1 MPSTDPAPGLRE
13 RRRDA
18 TRRALED
25 AALRLFARDG
35 FDATTVETICA
46 AAEVSPRTFFRYFA
60 TKDEV
65 LNPERRARQA
75 RLRDVV
81 AAASLEDPDDPDDLD
96 VALAALAALAADL
109 GTDRERLLLQRQAV
123 ITSPA
128 LRGRTY
134 DVLQSWQQTLAA
146 ALAARRGAPP
156 DDLAALSAAA
166 AAIGVWQAVVARW
179 LDDRADPDLGDLL
192 AEAVA
197 GLGRAGSRA

>member
-1 MPSTDPAPGLRE
+1 MTQPGLRE

-18 TRRALED
+18 TRRSLED

-35 FDATTVETICA
+35 FDATTVEAIAA

-65 LNPERRARQA
+65 LNPERRTRQA
-75 RLRDVV
+75 RLRDAV
-81 AAASLEDPDDPDDLD
+81 AAAPLEGLDDLA
-96 VALAALAALAADL
+96 VALAALADLADDL
-109 GTDRERLLLQRQAV
+109 VADRELLLLQRQAV
-123 ITSPA
+123 ITSPV

-134 DVLQSWQQTLAA
+134 DVLQSWQQTLAV
-146 ALAARRGAPP
+146 ALAARRGAPL

-166 AAIGVWQAVVARW
+166 AGIGVWQAVVARW
-179 LDDRADPDLGDLL
+179 LDDRSGRDLGDLL

-197 GLGRAGSRA
+197 GLGRAGSGA

>member
-1 MPSTDPAPGLRE
+1 MTQPGLRE
-13 RRRDA
+13 RRRDS
-18 TRRALED
+18 TRRSLED

-35 FDATTVETICA
+35 FDATTVEAIAA

-75 RLRDVV
+75 RLRDAV
-81 AAASLEDPDDPDDLD
+81 AAVPLEGLDDLA
-96 VALAALAALAADL
+96 VALAALADLADDL
-109 GTDRERLLLQRQAV
+109 VADRELLLLQRQAV
-123 ITSPA
+123 ITSPV

-146 ALAARRGAPP
+146 ALAARRGAPL

-166 AAIGVWQAVVARW
+166 AGIGVWQAVVARW
-179 LDDRADPDLGDLL
+179 LDDRADGDLGDLL

-197 GLGRAGSRA
+197 GLGRAGSGA

>member
-1 MPSTDPAPGLRE
+1 MTQPGLRE
-13 RRRDA
+13 RRRDS
-18 TRRALED
+18 TRRSLED

-35 FDATTVETICA
+35 FDATTVEAIAA

-75 RLRDVV
+75 RLRDAV
-81 AAASLEDPDDPDDLD
+81 AAAPLEGLDDLA
-96 VALAALAALAADL
+96 VALAALADLADDL
-109 GTDRERLLLQRQAV
+109 VADRELLLLQRQAV
-123 ITSPA
+123 ITSPV

-134 DVLQSWQQTLAA
+134 DVLQSWQQTLAV
-146 ALAARRGAPP
+146 ALAARRGAPL

-166 AAIGVWQAVVARW
+166 AGIGIWQAVVARW
-179 LDDRADPDLGDLL
+179 LDDRSGRDLGDLL

-197 GLGRAGSRA
+197 GLGQAGSGA